1 MTGDVTDQETL
12 RAVIKGKDAVIQS
25 LGIGGRGNGAPMTC
39 VSETSRLIIAAMKAE
54 GVKRLIAISAIEADD
69 SWTYLLWIYRSFVLP
84 VFQKWFVPIID
95 DKNRMETDIENS
107 GLDWTII
114 RLTTVKDTRPR
125 RDVNASLD
133 GKGLKFS
140 ISASDMGHFVAAQLI
155 SAGRL
160 PEGQSAKEQL
170 LRLGYMPSDLDYV
183 VLSHLDVDHVSGLR
197 DVSEAKNLLVSRPEL
212 EAASRLKNRI
222 RYWPD
227 LWKGLPLQ
235 PFDFSDTGIG
245 PFGKSYDLFDD
256 GSVQLV
262 DIAGHTQGLCGMLV
276 SKGGKYVLMF
286 ADGGYSS
293 RSWQE
298 MILPGPYSDKP
309 DLRRSLEWIRE
320 MSISDSCLASW
331 ATHDPNLTPQTIIL

>member
-25 LGIGGRGNGAPMTC
+25 LGIGGRGNGAPTTF
-39 VSETSRLIIAAMKAE
+39 VSETNRLIIAAMKAE
-54 GVKRLIAISAIEADD
+54 GVKRLIAISAIGAGD
-69 SWTYLLWIYRSFVLP
+69 SWTYLPWIYRSFVLP

-95 DKNRMETDIENS
+95 DKNCMETDIENS

-183 VLSHLDVDHVSGLR
+183 VLSHLDVDHV
-197 DVSEAKNLLVSRPEL
+197 
-212 EAASRLKNRI
+212 
-222 RYWPD
+222 
-227 LWKGLPLQ
+227 
-235 PFDFSDTGIG
+235 
-245 PFGKSYDLFDD
+245 
-256 GSVQLV
+256 
-262 DIAGHTQGLCGMLV
+262 
-276 SKGGKYVLMF
+276 
-286 ADGGYSS
+286 
-293 RSWQE
+293 
-298 MILPGPYSDKP
+298 
-309 DLRRSLEWIRE
+309 
-320 MSISDSCLASW
+320 
-331 ATHDPNLTPQTIIL
+331 

>member
-95 DKNRMETDIENS
+95 DKNRMEPDIENS

-133 GKGLKFS
+133 GKEIFLCR
-140 ISASDMGHFVAAQLI
+140 V
-155 SAGRL
+155 
-160 PEGQSAKEQL
+160 
-170 LRLGYMPSDLDYV
+170 
-183 VLSHLDVDHVSGLR
+183 
-197 DVSEAKNLLVSRPEL
+197 
-212 EAASRLKNRI
+212 
-222 RYWPD
+222 PD
-227 LWKGLPLQ
+227 L
-235 PFDFSDTGIG
+235 
-245 PFGKSYDLFDD
+245 
-256 GSVQLV
+256 
-262 DIAGHTQGLCGMLV
+262 
-276 SKGGKYVLMF
+276 
-286 ADGGYSS
+286 
-293 RSWQE
+293 
-298 MILPGPYSDKP
+298 KP
-309 DLRRSLEWIRE
+309 PPD
-320 MSISDSCLASW
+320 
-331 ATHDPNLTPQTIIL
+331 